1 MSISGVSEPRAKSSI
16 DELIDQSINASQQS
30 LKSAFASIDARV
42 GQGILSESEADMM
55 KVQTEQQNQM
65 QLVSLLTNILRNA
78 HEMAMTV
85 IRNLRLA

>member
-1 MSISGVSEPRAKSSI
+1 MSISGVTEPRSKSFI

-30 LKSAFASIDARV
+30 LKGALSSIDARV
-42 GQGILSESEADMM
+42 GEGMISESDADMM
-55 KVQTEQQNQM
+55 RVQAEQQNQM